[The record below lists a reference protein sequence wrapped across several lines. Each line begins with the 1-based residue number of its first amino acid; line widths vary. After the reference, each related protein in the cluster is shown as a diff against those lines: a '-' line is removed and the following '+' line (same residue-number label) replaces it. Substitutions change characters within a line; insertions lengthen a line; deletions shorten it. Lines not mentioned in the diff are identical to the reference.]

1 MKLVPL
7 ALRLERQPGP
17 LLAQIHDAL
26 SAHGQPLRWAIT
38 AVEPAL
44 APDVASGGGAS
55 CSVLCIEAV
64 VRA

>member
-1 MKLVPL
+1 VKLVPL

-26 SAHGQPLRWAIT
+26 SVHGQPLRWAIT
-38 AVEPAL
+38 AAQPATETQ
-44 APDVASGGGAS
+44 AA
-55 CSVLCIEAV
+55 VLLIEAV